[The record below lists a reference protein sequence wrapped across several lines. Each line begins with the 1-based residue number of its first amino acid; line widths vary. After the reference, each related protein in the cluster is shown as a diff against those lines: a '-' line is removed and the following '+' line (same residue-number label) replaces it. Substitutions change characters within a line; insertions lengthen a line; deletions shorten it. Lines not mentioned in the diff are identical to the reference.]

1 LPLYV
6 YRQWHTFVSWPV
18 GAGVPL
24 AGAIRDQTGSY
35 NSAFL
40 LFMVLLAMSLLLLPA
55 IRHPDRS
62 QAVVVK

>member
-1 LPLYV
+1 MCTANGIPSF
-6 YRQWHTFVSWPV
+6 RGRW
-18 GAGVPL
+18 GVPL